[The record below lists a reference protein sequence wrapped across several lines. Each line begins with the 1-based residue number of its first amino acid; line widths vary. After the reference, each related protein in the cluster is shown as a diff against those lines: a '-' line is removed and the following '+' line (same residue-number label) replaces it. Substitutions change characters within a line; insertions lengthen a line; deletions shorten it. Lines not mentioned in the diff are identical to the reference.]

1 MSGLSPPSSQSS
13 QNHSVDFRYSG
24 SELVM
29 LYDYKVSAMGR
40 VEREDRDLDSLWRTV
55 NVIVAGENI
64 LSVDC
69 VCV

>member
-29 LYDYKVSAMGR
+29 LYDYKVSGMER
-40 VEREDRDLDSLWRTV
+40 VEREDPDLDSL
-55 NVIVAGENI
+55 
-64 LSVDC
+64 
-69 VCV
+69 

>member
-29 LYDYKVSAMGR
+29 LYDYKVSVGR
-40 VEREDRDLDSLWRTV
+40 VEREDRDLDSLWKTV

-64 LSVDC
+64 LPVDC